1 MAPMSQFSGKSVVVT
16 GATSGIG
23 RAAALEFVKR
33 GALVLAVGRSASALA
48 ELASEST
55 SGSGCLVT

>member
-1 MAPMSQFSGKSVVVT
+1 MVVT